1 MEISSDSGSGETRK
15 PWATGGKECRGRC
28 QCPGNY
34 GRSSDLSQGLGARGA
49 SSGLPRTA
57 VPREMRISSGRGEQ
71 IKQSTRRCSSW
82 SKAKNKTKKIRTWR
96 RSRINDACH
105 APTSLKVCHGSKVRH
120 PSANQSLALTV
131 YDLFWLTP
139 PTRPR
144 SSLSHFTSRGLFPSV
159 LCR

>member
-82 SKAKNKTKKIRTWR
+82 SKAKNKNKKIRTWR

-105 APTSLKVCHGSKVRH
+105 ALTSLKVCHLMSQLEGSA
-120 PSANQSLALTV
+120 PLGQSISRAYRVCPLLADTSHSSTELTLAFHV
-131 YDLFWLTP
+131 SWP
-139 PTRPR
+139 V
-144 SSLSHFTSRGLFPSV
+144 S
-159 LCR
+159 